1 MTTTNYLGM
10 RPRIAAAVAAACMAV
25 GALIATA
32 LPTPDYAGCTLV
44 EDGPTGPEPD
54 VTLGRAVYACPD
66 SMLHVTYVLGTA
78 EVVQVEHV
86 QPAPCGY
93 VVEGAEV
100 VPASCS
106 TAAELDARMTAVRA
120 ARTGGRF
127 SEVTR

>member
-10 RPRIAAAVAAACMAV
+10 RPRVAAAVAAACIAV
-25 GALIATA
+25 GAMIGTA
-32 LPTPDYAGCTLV
+32 LPAPDL
-44 EDGPTGPEPD
+44 
-54 VTLGRAVYACPD
+54 
-66 SMLHVTYVLGTA
+66 
-78 EVVQVEHV
+78 
-86 QPAPCGY
+86 APCGY

-106 TAAELDARMTAVRA
+106 TPAELDARMTDLRA